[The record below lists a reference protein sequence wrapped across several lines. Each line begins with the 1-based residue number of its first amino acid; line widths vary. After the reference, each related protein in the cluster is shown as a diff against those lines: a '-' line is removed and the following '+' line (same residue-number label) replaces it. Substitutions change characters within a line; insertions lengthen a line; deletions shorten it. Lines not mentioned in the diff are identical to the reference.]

1 MKIIVQ
7 DPPEVVIGNGP
18 FAFRRPYYHGGLV
31 RVKVFGKCKY
41 CGGQTMCFRGELFQG
56 DYDKHWD
63 CYVESGDQ
71 RKDADAFQKAV
82 CGDLTPAEYQRKHG
96 VAWNE

>member
-1 MKIIVQ
+1 MKIEVQ

-31 RVKVFGKCKY
+31 TVKVTTPCPY
-41 CGGQTMCFRGELFQG
+41 CNEPVTYLRGAVFNG
-56 DYDKHWD
+56 DKHHWE
-63 CYVESGDQ
+63 CYVNSGDQ
-71 RKDADAFQKAV
+71 QKQADAFQKAV

>member
-1 MKIIVQ
+1 MKITVQ

-31 RVKVFGKCKY
+31 AVKVTAPCPY
-41 CGGQTMCFRGELFQG
+41 CGNPVTFIRGGVFSG
-56 DYDKHWD
+56 NSYHWE
-63 CYVESGDQ
+63 CYTESGDNA
-71 RKDADAFQKAV
+71 KEYEAFKKSV
-82 CGDLTPAEYQRKHG
+82 LGDMTPEEYQRIHG